1 MHCISFLYLRNCED
15 VLLGWKTDFYNN
27 EKELQNRKEEKELVI
42 ENKFD
47 EKNNKQLCKRLKQ
60 IIQQQINMYFVDI
73 MYLLIAN
80 YMERINIFKSL
91 AVCI

>member
-1 MHCISFLYLRNCED
+1 M
-15 VLLGWKTDFYNN
+15 DFYNN

-47 EKNNKQLCKRLKQ
+47 EKNNKQLCKRVKQ

-73 MYLLIAN
+73 HVSFNCKLHGTY
-80 YMERINIFKSL
+80 
-91 AVCI
+91 

>member
-1 MHCISFLYLRNCED
+1 M
-15 VLLGWKTDFYNN
+15 K
-27 EKELQNRKEEKELVI
+27 
-42 ENKFD
+42 
-47 EKNNKQLCKRLKQ
+47 KNNKQLCKRLKQ

>member
-1 MHCISFLYLRNCED
+1 MHCISFLYLRNSEN
-15 VLLGWKTDFYNN
+15 VLLGWKTDFYNS

-47 EKNNKQLCKRLKQ
+47 EKNNKQLCERLKQ

-73 MYLLIAN
+73 HVSFNCKLHGTY
-80 YMERINIFKSL
+80 
-91 AVCI
+91 